1 MVKFGT
7 VLATATSEVGLQ
19 EGVRSVGGF
28 LCRVV
33 TKDNVSCFG
42 EAAMTHRRPHDE
54 SADLLHKCAFHGA
67 KAGERTLAEASGIG
81 LWSWRPQSR
90 EFLYSREWLEVFGL
104 PPDTSLTGDDWLTLI
119 YPEDRDRV
127 RSEMDAAIASGSLC
141 DLEFRVLW
149 PDGTRHWVLCKGR
162 AVGRGPQASVQGI
175 VLDLT
180 SRKEQERERQR
191 EVKQKYEGQLR
202 LLASELAQAEQRER
216 DRMAQ
221 VLHDHLQQLLVA
233 AKFQVRSLVK
243 FRMLNPTVASR
254 FEVLEDL
261 LMQAIHACRSFAV
274 ELSPAVLELGL
285 GPALKWLAGWMN
297 EKHGLSVTVDV
308 RGECQTGDKE
318 LQLLLFQSAQELL
331 LNVVK
336 HANVN
341 DAELRVE
348 CLGKRAMRLMVR
360 DHGAGFDTTAVT
372 GGDGTE
378 RPSFGLF
385 SIKQRVE
392 LIGGKLRIRSR
403 PGLGAKVDLIVPQV

>member
-1 MVKFGT
+1 MGE
-7 VLATATSEVGLQ
+7 L
-19 EGVRSVGGF
+19 

-33 TKDNVSCFG
+33 NNNTFSCFG
-42 EAAMTHRRPHDE
+42 EAEMTQMGPHDK
-54 SADLLHKCAFHGA
+54 STDDLQRCAAHGV
-67 KAGERTLAEASGIG
+67 KAGPAEVSGIG
-81 LWSWRPQSR
+81 LWSWRPQSH
-90 EFLYSREWLEVFGL
+90 EFLYSREWLEIFGL
-104 PPDTSLTGDDWLTLI
+104 PPQASVTGDEWLTLI
-119 YPEDRDRV
+119 HPDDRDHV
-127 RSEMDAAIASGSLC
+127 QSEIDAALTTGGLC
-141 DLEFRVLW
+141 DLEFRVVW
-149 PDGTRHWVLCKGR
+149 PDETRHWVLCKGR
-162 AVGRGPQASVQGI
+162 ATGRGQQAGVRGI

-180 SRKEQERERQR
+180 SHKEQERERQR
-191 EVKQKYEGQLR
+191 EVRRKYEGQLR

-297 EKHGLSVTVDV
+297 EKHGLEVNVRV
-308 RGECQTGDKE
+308 RGDCGRIDREM
-318 LQLLLFQSAQELL
+318 QLLLFQSAQELL

-341 DAELRVE
+341 DAELRVSAIS
-348 CLGKRAMRLMVR
+348 GKRARLIVR
-360 DHGAGFDTTAVT
+360 DLGTGFDVNALTREKGAS
-372 GGDGTE
+372 
-378 RPSFGLF
+378 PSFGLF
-385 SIKQRVE
+385 SLKQRLE
-392 LIGGKLRIRSR
+392 LIGGKLRICSR
-403 PGLGAKVDLIVPQV
+403 PGFGARIDLILPQA

>member
-1 MVKFGT
+1 MQANFD
-7 VLATATSEVGLQ
+7 VGLQ
-19 EGVRSVGGF
+19 EGVSKVAES
-28 LCRVV
+28 LCQVV
-33 TKDNVSCFG
+33 TENNNVSCFG
-42 EAAMTHRRPHDE
+42 EAVMTHMRPQE
-54 SADLLHKCAFHGA
+54 ERADVRHSCTFQGA
-67 KAGERTLAEASGIG
+67 KAGKRTPAEGSGIG
-81 LWSWRPQSR
+81 LWSWRPRTR
-90 EFLYSREWLEVFGL
+90 EFSYSGEWLEVFGL
-104 PPDTSLTGDDWLTLI
+104 PPHAALTGNDWLTLI
-119 YPEDRDRV
+119 HPEDRDHV
-127 RSEMDAAIASGSLC
+127 QSEIDAAAATGGLC
-141 DLEFRVLW
+141 DLEFRVFW

-162 AVGRGPQASVQGI
+162 AIGLGSQASVRGI

-180 SRKEQERERQR
+180 ARKQQERERQR

-202 LLASELAQAEQRER
+202 LLAYELAQAEQRER

-285 GPALKWLAGWMN
+285 GPALKWLAGWMH
-297 EKHGLSVTVDV
+297 EKHGLAVTVEVKGD
-308 RGECQTGDKE
+308 CQPVDKE
-318 LQLLLFQSAQELL
+318 LQLLLFQCAQELL

-341 DAELRVE
+341 GAELRVDS
-348 CLGKRAMRLMVR
+348 LKKKAVRLTVR
-360 DHGAGFDTTAVT
+360 DHGAGFDATAMRRDE
-372 GGDGTE
+372 GAE

-392 LIGGKLRIRSR
+392 LIGGKLRIRSH
-403 PGLGAKVDLIVPQV
+403 PGLGARVDLIVPQM